1 MAQSLNL
8 NLIRVFDF
16 YLASL
21 FLISIFM
28 RLRQY
33 EAIVRLVRALPDRWP
48 RLMQLVGRHRNIFFS
63 WTTILPGLL
72 ALVFSIVNSLACRLI
87 WPNAQLT
94 LHDLGHLWLAAILVG
109 LAGAAMLAV
118 DFYNTFTVGKLD
130 RSLLEGYFDQAEYW
144 LRSWAAPVVRVFTLG
159 YINPPPEWFMRKS
172 AKRLLQTSKL
182 LNSTLW
188 WVTVQV
194 GVRIVFG
201 LAMWLTWAFEYQQT
215 P

>member
-1 MAQSLNL
+1 MAQFFDL
-8 NLIRVFDF
+8 NLIPVFDF

-33 EAIVRLVRALPDRWP
+33 ESAVRLVRAFPDRWP
-48 RLMQLVGRHRNIFFS
+48 KLMQLVGRHRNIFLT
-63 WTTILPGLL
+63 WTTLLPGML
-72 ALVFSIVNSLACRLI
+72 ALLLTVINMLACRLI
-87 WPNAQLT
+87 WPNAVLS
-94 LHDLGHLWLAAILVG
+94 LNDLSHFRIAAICVG
-109 LAGAAMLAV
+109 IAGAAMLGV
-118 DFYNTFTVGKLD
+118 DYYATFTVGNLD
-130 RSLLEGYFDQAEYW
+130 RPLLEGYFDQAEYW

-159 YINPPPEWFMRKS
+159 YINPRRMVHEEVAKS
-172 AKRLLQTSKL
+172 LLMASKL

-201 LAMWLTWAFEYQQT
+201 LTIWLSWAFT
-215 P
+215 

>member
-1 MAQSLNL
+1 MAQFLNL
-8 NLIRVFDF
+8 NLIRIFDF

-33 EAIVRLVRALPDRWP
+33 ESVVRLVRAFPDRWP
-48 RLMQLVGRHRNIFFS
+48 NLLKLVGRHRNIFLT

-72 ALVFSIVNSLACRLI
+72 ALLLTFVNMLACRMI
-87 WPNAQLT
+87 WPHADLSLQ
-94 LHDLGHLWLAAILVG
+94 DLGHVWMAAICVG
-109 LAGAAMLAV
+109 LAGGAMLIV
-118 DFYNTFTVGKLD
+118 DYYATFTVGVLD
-130 RSLLEGYFDQAEYW
+130 RPLLEGYFDQAEYW

-159 YINPPPEWFMRKS
+159 YVNPRRMVHEEVRKS
-172 AKRLLQTSKL
+172 LLLASKL

-194 GVRIVFG
+194 GVRILFG
-201 LAMWLTWAFEYQQT
+201 LTLWLSWAFI
-215 P
+215 

>member
-1 MAQSLNL
+1 MAHFFEL

-33 EAIVRLVRALPDRWP
+33 EAVVRLVRAFPERWP
-48 RLMQLVGRHRNIFFS
+48 KLMQLVRRHHNIFLT
-63 WTTILPGLL
+63 WTTILPAVL
-72 ALVFSIVNSLACRLI
+72 ALLLTVLNMLACRLI
-87 WPNAQLT
+87 WPNADLS
-94 LHDLGHLWLAAILVG
+94 LHNLAHLWIAAFFVALAAI
-109 LAGAAMLAV
+109 AMLGV
-118 DFYNTFTVGKLD
+118 DFYATFTVGKLD
-130 RSLLEGYFDQAEYW
+130 RLLLEGYFDQAEYW

-159 YINPPPEWFMRKS
+159 YINPRRMVHEEVSKS
-172 AKRLLQTSKL
+172 LVMVSKL

-201 LAMWLTWAFEYQQT
+201 LTIWLTWAFS
-215 P
+215 

>member
-1 MAQSLNL
+1 MAQFFDL

-33 EAIVRLVRALPDRWP
+33 EAVVRLVRAVPERWP
-48 RLMQLVGRHRNIFFS
+48 NLMQLVRRHHNLFLT

-72 ALVFSIVNSLACRLI
+72 ALLLTIINSLACRLI
-87 WPNAQLT
+87 WPHA
-94 LHDLGHLWLAAILVG
+94 DLSLNDLSHMLLAELLVG
-109 LAGAAMLAV
+109 VTGVGMLVV
-118 DFYNTFTVGKLD
+118 DFYATFTVGKLD
-130 RSLLEGYFDQAEYW
+130 RPLMEGYFDQAEYW

-159 YINPPPEWFMRKS
+159 YVNPRRMVHEEVRKS
-172 AKRLLQTSKL
+172 LLMASKL

-201 LAMWLTWAFEYQQT
+201 LTIWLTWAFT
-215 P
+215 

>member
-1 MAQSLNL
+1 MAHFFEL

-33 EAIVRLVRALPDRWP
+33 ESVVRLVRAFPERWP
-48 RLMQLVGRHRNIFFS
+48 KLMQLVRRHHNIFLS
-63 WTTILPGLL
+63 WTTILPAVL
-72 ALVFSIVNSLACRLI
+72 ALLLTIVNMLACRLI
-87 WPNAQLT
+87 WPNADLN
-94 LHDLGHLWLAAILVG
+94 LHDLAHLWIAALFVGLAAI
-109 LAGAAMLAV
+109 AMLGV
-118 DFYNTFTVGKLD
+118 DFYATFTVGKLD
-130 RSLLEGYFDQAEYW
+130 RPLLEGYFDQAEYW

-159 YINPPPEWFMRKS
+159 YINPRRMVHEEVGKS
-172 AKRLLQTSKL
+172 LVMVSKV

-201 LAMWLTWAFEYQQT
+201 LAIWLTWAFS
-215 P
+215 